1 MFLLSKISLTS
12 RKNIPYPVDW
22 TSTTTDTGEGVLTAL
37 TNTQTIS
44 GIGAPITIKLQFSTS
59 SGSTDTMSYS
69 LNGSAHNSFSNN
81 ATLTINNGDSLLFR
95 RITSTQAGS
104 VTTLSIINVS
114 NGNSTMDTVGMNAFI

>member
-1 MFLLSKISLTS
+1 MFLSKISLTS

-22 TSTTTDTGEGVLTAL
+22 TSTSTDTGEGAIQAT

-69 LNGSAHNSFSNN
+69 LNSLSYTVFSNDE
-81 ATLTINNGDSLLFR
+81 TLTINNGNSLSFR
-95 RITSTQAGS
+95 RTTSTQAGS

-114 NGNSTMDTVGMNAFI
+114 NGNSTMDTVAMNAFI